1 MERRLYR
8 VCKDQKITYI
18 TIAHRPQLKSYH
30 DQMLSIGDGHQ
41 GWKLEKIERDEQQ
54 IAATL
59 AMAKA
64 SVISKEAESSILDH
78 KHARSARY
86 SERVTSKA
94 MPEERSTASRMLRM
108 LKISWPSHS
117 LAKGSAIAAL
127 IIGQTINEDL
137 TFGNT
142 GRMFGCLMDQN
153 LPGMLRLSV
162 NALLGALAQSL
173 IWESLRYMQQEIGT
187 EMAEKMWRNLMARYM
202 SHDNFYVL
210 PHQDGRIKDAELRIM
225 DDIYGVLLHAFHNI
239 SVGVL
244 RPVTKLL
251 WFTWRIDRLLG
262 HTYAGAIWVYLGLCV
277 VILKNVMP
285 DFRSLWRRLSK
296 LDSKFKRVHVRV
308 KTCAESIAFFGGGER
323 ERQTTEAAFTDL
335 MTHEWDRHYANFKFQ
350 LVDDVFRQRI
360 PETIQWILRFSY
372 GINAGGTDAEMLAD
386 KGQKVF
392 LGQQYV
398 MQMAMSIFAELGA
411 VMGLAESFAT
421 LAGRVQRVAEVQ
433 EVLDELEMSYPET
446 AIGDTHPDEMYPL
459 PRINKEVRRSHIPH
473 TDGWGD
479 CIELH
484 ERNVDGVYLPL
495 AYPECGGEHIHGQI
509 DPETRKVQRDPNAKI
524 ALVDVDVVTP
534 RGEAMCSHLSVVVT
548 PSDTLMITGRNASGK
563 TSLVRVISGLWPHT
577 TGAVT
582 VPCPA
587 SSKRPGLKDVFVVPQ
602 RIHMFL
608 GTLADQV
615 TYPVTIPKR
624 DRTPEDEA
632 RLKELLDTVGIG
644 YLVSRWA
651 GDDELVTNSKLGWD
665 CVAKW
670 ASSPEYSLK
679 ADVAL
684 NCAATIGTLAVL

>member
-8 VCKDQKITYI
+8 ICKEQKITYI

-41 GWKLEKIERDEQQ
+41 GWKLEKIERDEEQ

-64 SVISKEAESSILDH
+64 SVISKEDEASILGH
-78 KHARSARY
+78 KKMRSAQY
-86 SERVTSKA
+86 SERAASKA
-94 MPEERSTASRMLRM
+94 MPAERSTVARMMRI

-117 LAKGSAIAAL
+117 LAKSAAIAAL
-127 IIGQTINEDL
+127 IIGQTINEDI

-142 GRMFGCLMDQN
+142 GKMFGCLMNQN
-153 LPGMLRLSV
+153 LPGMLRLSL
-162 NALLGALAQSL
+162 NAALGALAQSL

-244 RPVTKLL
+244 RPVTKLV
-251 WFTWRIDRLLG
+251 WFTWRIDRLMG
-262 HTYAGAIWVYLGLCV
+262 HTYAAGIWMYLGLCV
-277 VILKNVMP
+277 VVLKYVMP
-285 DFRSLWRRLSK
+285 DFRSLWRNLSK

-323 ERQTTEAAFTDL
+323 ELQTVELAFNNL
-335 MTHEWDRHYANFKFQ
+335 MKHEWDRHLANFKFH
-350 LVDDVFRQRI
+350 LVDDVFRQRM
-360 PETIQWILRFSY
+360 PEIIQWILRFSY
-372 GINAGGTDAEMLAD
+372 GIVAGGTDAEILAD

-433 EVLDELEMSYPET
+433 EVLDELELSYPES
-446 AIGDTHPDEMYPL
+446 AIGDTHPDAMYPL
-459 PRINKEVRRSHIPH
+459 PRVDKHVRRAYIPD
-473 TDGWGD
+473 TDGWHD

-484 ERNVDGVYLPL
+484 EKNVDGMYLPL
-495 AYPECGGEHIHGQI
+495 AFPECGGEHIHG
-509 DPETRKVQRDPNAKI
+509 KVDAATGKVVRDPDAKI
-524 ALVDVDVVTP
+524 VLKDVDVVTP
-534 RGEAMCSHLSVVVT
+534 RGEAICTNLSVEVT
-548 PSDTLMITGRNASGK
+548 LADTLMVTGRNASGK
-563 TSLVRVISGLWPHT
+563 TSLVRVISGLWPHS
-577 TGAVT
+577 TGTVT
-582 VPCPA
+582 VPSPA
-587 SSKRPGLKDVFVVPQ
+587 GSQRPGLKDVFVVPQ
-602 RIHMFL
+602 RINMFL

-615 TYPVTIPKR
+615 TT
-624 DRTPEDEA
+624 
-632 RLKELLDTVGIG
+632 LL
-644 YLVSRWA
+644 
-651 GDDELVTNSKLGWD
+651 E
-665 CVAKW
+665 VAI
-670 ASSPEYSLK
+670 SMR
-679 ADVAL
+679 
-684 NCAATIGTLAVL
+684 